1 MSPFEMLKV
10 VDLATGI
17 VVSLLTGLIGFVF
30 WVVRSRGKI
39 TNEIEVKIDESD
51 EKTAGLLGELDVRV
65 RGLEGRVGEIEIDMQ
80 QVAKSREVGVLS
92 AQVQALKAE
101 FSPQMKILA
110 GQIDTLFKAALAAG
124 KKDQ

>member
-1 MSPFEMLKV
+1 MLKV